1 MNHLTAMPESFNF
14 SSKNKECHLAD
25 KNNKCPHCHK
35 IMANSWYIKQHIKSV
50 HEKLKPFQCD
60 QCFAKFGFQFSL
72 IRHTAKIHQN
82 NTAQHTQSNVY
93 ENYKIQSGQ
102 VGHYT
107 TNTTQ
112 FENVN
117 ENNAT
122 KVVRIGSYTTN
133 IAQFGNVKIFPCHYC
148 GAKLSSNYHLKS
160 HVLSVHE
167 KWRPFQCDQC
177 FTRFGNKS
185 NLQRH
190 LATVHEINPS
200 IKCNIFQSDL
210 KRHVKHVHENVKP
223 FSCDQCDHKYRSNAD
238 LKRHVRCVH
247 ENLRPFICSWCTAK
261 FGDNFSLK
269 RHSNKLHANEEQNNL
284 QNLNEGVNFILDL
297 SMTKRISIKS

>member
-93 ENYKIQSGQ
+93 ENYQ
-102 VGHYT
+102 
-107 TNTTQ
+107 
-112 FENVN
+112 
-117 ENNAT
+117 
-122 KVVRIGSYTTN
+122 
-133 IAQFGNVKIFPCHYC
+133 
-148 GAKLSSNYHLKS
+148 
-160 HVLSVHE
+160 
-167 KWRPFQCDQC
+167 
-177 FTRFGNKS
+177 
-185 NLQRH
+185 
-190 LATVHEINPS
+190 
-200 IKCNIFQSDL
+200 
-210 KRHVKHVHENVKP
+210 
-223 FSCDQCDHKYRSNAD
+223 
-238 LKRHVRCVH
+238 
-247 ENLRPFICSWCTAK
+247 NLRPFICSWCTAK

-297 SMTKRISIKS
+297 SMTKRIAIKSEPLNVIT

>member
-1 MNHLTAMPESFNF
+1 MNHLIAIPESFNF
-14 SSKNKECHLAD
+14 SSKKKECHLAD

-82 NTAQHTQSNVY
+82 NTAQHTQSINC
-93 ENYKIQSGQ
+93 
-102 VGHYT
+102 HM
-107 TNTTQ
+107 
-112 FENVN
+112 
-117 ENNAT
+117 
-122 KVVRIGSYTTN
+122 
-133 IAQFGNVKIFPCHYC
+133 CHY
-148 GAKLSSNYHLKS
+148 K
-160 HVLSVHE
+160 
-167 KWRPFQCDQC
+167 
-177 FTRFGNKS
+177 FT
-185 NLQRH
+185 
-190 LATVHEINPS
+190 I
-200 IKCNIFQSDL
+200 QSDL

-247 ENLRPFICSWCTAK
+247 QNLRPFICSWCTAK

-297 SMTKRISIKS
+297 SMTKRIAIKSEPLNVIT